1 MTTVVI
7 VDYGV
12 GNLRSVARAIAH
24 CGATPLLATR
34 PEEVAAAR
42 IMILPGVGAFGS
54 CVAALKGKGLAE
66 PALGVIAAGF
76 PVLGI
81 CVGMQ
86 MLLQESEEFGRHDG
100 LGLIEGAVKAIPKT
114 GADGTPHKIPHIGW
128 NSLHPVGNGWDGT
141 IFEDIQPG
149 DCCYFVHSFAA
160 QCARNDN
167 NLAHCDY
174 DGRTVCAA
182 VHKDNLT
189 GVQFHPEK
197 SGLIGLKILN
207 RFIAK
212 A

>member
-12 GNLRSVARAIAH
+12 GNLRSVARAVAR
-24 CGATPLLATR
+24 CGATPIFATT
-34 PEEVAAAR
+34 PEQVAHAS
-42 IMILPGVGAFGS
+42 ILILPGVGAFGS
-54 CVAALKGKGLAE
+54 CVAALNAHGLAE
-66 PALGVIAAGF
+66 PTLQVIAAGR

-86 MLLQESEEFGRHDG
+86 MLMDESEEFGVHRG
-100 LGLIEGAVKAIPKT
+100 LGLIQGGVKAIPKT
-114 GADGTPHKIPHIGW
+114 RSDGTPHKIPHIGW
-128 NSLHPVGNGWDGT
+128 NGLQPSANGWAGT
-141 IFEDIQPG
+141 IFEDVQPG
-149 DCCYFVHSFAA
+149 EACYFVHSFAA
-160 QCARNDN
+160 RPSKDEN

-174 DGRTVCAA
+174 NGREICAA
-182 VHKDNLT
+182 VHKGNLS

-197 SGLIGLKILN
+197 SGPVGLKILS

>member
-12 GNLRSVARAIAH
+12 GNLSSVARAVAQ
-24 CGATPLLATR
+24 CGATPLLAST
-34 PEEVAAAR
+34 PEMVAAAK

-54 CVAALKGKGLAE
+54 CVAALKAKSLAE
-66 PALGVIAAGF
+66 PALDVISAGY

-86 MLLQESEEFGRHDG
+86 MLLNESEEFGTHAG
-100 LGLIEGAVKAIPKT
+100 LGLIPGKVKAIPNT

-128 NSLHPVGNGWDGT
+128 NALLPSGSGWAGT

-149 DCCYFVHSFAA
+149 EACYFVHSFAA
-160 QCARNDN
+160 NADAETN

-174 DGRTVCAA
+174 NGRTVCAA
-182 VHKDNLT
+182 VRKENLT

-197 SGLIGLKILN
+197 SGPVGLRILN
-207 RFIAK
+207 RFISNA
-212 A
+212 